1 MTLVFWAGVFAAIL
15 LVPAVAMV
23 AWRLLA
29 GPSSADRAIA
39 TDLLGLLG
47 IAIAAVAATLGGQAA
62 YLDIAVGIALFGFLG
77 AVAFASLLERA
88 RIPEGRSNASDA
100 IARDTG
106 PETSGTAAGDSRR
119 TAQPPR

>member
-1 MTLVFWAGVFAAIL
+1 MTIVFWAGVFAAIL
-15 LVPAVAMV
+15 LVPSIAMV

-39 TDLLGLLG
+39 TDLLGLLA

-62 YLDIAVGIALFGFLG
+62 YLDIAVGIALFSFLG

-88 RIPEGRSNASDA
+88 SVPQAPDESATEHATGSRPEAPGARSRNARQGA
-100 IARDTG
+100 
-106 PETSGTAAGDSRR
+106 PLSR
-119 TAQPPR
+119 